1 MKRIFLLLS
10 ILFISVLSTACVNNL
25 AIQELNNKAQ
35 EYMEK
40 GDVESAIA
48 RLEASLD
55 LDGNVFETRYNLGIA
70 YLDAKKYDKA
80 KEMLEKAIE
89 LKPDNADTYYSLA
102 VATDELN
109 YLEIDKIKN
118 PENYIEEGETPVITE
133 ETTVVKEPENKK
145 LTDEEKEFIT
155 QKVQESIDAY
165 NKYLEKAPNAEE
177 KSSIENRINSLKSE
191 LDFDAKP
198 VVQ

>member
-40 GDVESAIA
+40 GDAESAIA

-80 KEMLEKAIE
+80 KEMFEKATE
-89 LKPDNADTYYSLA
+89 LKPDYADTYYSLA

-109 YLEIDKIKN
+109 YLDIDKIKN
-118 PENYIEEGETPVITE
+118 PENYIEEGETPVLTE
-133 ETTVVKEPENKK
+133 ETTVVKEPEKKK
-145 LTDEEKEFIT
+145 LTDEEKEVIT
-155 QKVQESIDAY
+155 QKVNETIDAY
-165 NKYLEKAPNAEE
+165 NKYLEKAPDAQE
-177 KSSIENRINSLKSE
+177 KSSIEGRINSLKSE
-191 LDFDAKP
+191 LDFDSQIK
-198 VVQ
+198 